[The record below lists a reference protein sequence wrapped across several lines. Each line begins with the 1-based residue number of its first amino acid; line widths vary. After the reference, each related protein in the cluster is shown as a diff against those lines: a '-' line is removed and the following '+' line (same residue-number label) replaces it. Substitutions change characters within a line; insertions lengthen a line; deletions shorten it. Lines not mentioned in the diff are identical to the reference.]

1 MGRKVGIWRRVK
13 SDQMRGE
20 GRCRSKGVEDD
31 EARGRRKQILG
42 ESGVRCFGRVKTGGK
57 GVKRGR
63 QGRRRSILFGG
74 RGRIL
79 WDG

>member
-1 MGRKVGIWRRVK
+1 MGRKVGVRRGVK
-13 SDQMRGE
+13 SERMRGE

-57 GVKRGR
+57 GEKRGKV
-63 QGRRRSILFGG
+63 G
-74 RGRIL
+74 
-79 WDG
+79 